1 MKMTAVNTPN
11 SKGMRWL
18 ARPTKRTD
26 ERLFRNY
33 GLAAQPLP
41 AQELKGTRESWLFGV
56 ESKLDAFFHEMWGG
70 TLASSV
76 WVSINREAG
85 TVKNRR
91 NSDCCI

>member
-33 GLAAQPLP
+33 GLAVQSLP
-41 AQELKGTRESWLFGV
+41 AQELKGTGEL
-56 ESKLDAFFHEMWGG
+56 
-70 TLASSV
+70 
-76 WVSINREAG
+76 
-85 TVKNRR
+85 TVRR
-91 NSDCCI
+91 GE